1 MRICKTYLSLLAVL
15 LGMTLHVNAQTEK
28 FTSRLYFPGG
38 VGVNIPSGDEQV
50 SMKRGSV
57 LNTAVEYRPT
67 YINAVFFRFNY
78 DALNNKYK
86 SKAGEVPTNVTE
98 GKLSAGFL
106 LLGVGYR
113 RKLNRLGIYALL
125 QPGYNSSGYNN
136 TSVNSNG
143 ITVGSVSTKHPAVK
157 IAAGL
162 EYYIVPHF
170 ALVLEPAYYH
180 LYKARSQYI
189 LNPDYVS
196 YSIGFT
202 TTLF

>member
-1 MRICKTYLSLLAVL
+1 MRVCKASFLLLPGL
-15 LGMTLHVNAQTEK
+15 LLMTLHVNAQTEK

-38 VGVNIPSGDEQV
+38 VGINIPSGDEQV

-57 LNTAVEYRPT
+57 LNTAVEYRPAYMNT
-67 YINAVFFRFNY
+67 VFFRFNY

-98 GKLSAGFL
+98 GKLSASFF

-125 QPGYNSSGYNN
+125 QSGYNSSGYNN

-143 ITVGSVSTKHPAVK
+143 ITVSSVSTKHPAVK
-157 IAAGL
+157 ISAGV

-170 ALVLEPAYYH
+170 ALVFEPAYYH
-180 LYKARSQYI
+180 LYKAKSPYI